1 MAKKTITTTNA
12 PILPGTPEMEAFLS
26 VGYDGMTIEKANVII
41 QERRENPQSWPYE
54 MLEKA
59 QAFLAA
65 YSARAVVIDNSPH
78 WERTEV

>member
-1 MAKKTITTTNA
+1 MAKKTSITTNA

-26 VGYDGMTIEKANVII
+26 VGYDGMNIEKANTII
-41 QERRENPQSWPYE
+41 RERKENPQSWPYE

-65 YSARAVVIDNSPH
+65 YSAKAVIIDHSPH
-78 WERTEV
+78 WERTQV